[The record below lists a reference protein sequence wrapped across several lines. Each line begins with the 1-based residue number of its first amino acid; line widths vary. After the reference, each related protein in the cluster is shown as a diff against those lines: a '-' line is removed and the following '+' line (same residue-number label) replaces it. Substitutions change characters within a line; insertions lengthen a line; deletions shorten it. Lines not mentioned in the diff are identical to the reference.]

1 MKNFGFG
8 CMRLP
13 MKDNEVDYE
22 EFSKMIKVFF
32 DNGFT
37 YFDTAHGYIKGKSEI
52 ALRECL
58 TSKYP
63 RESYQ
68 LTNKLSDFC
77 FNSNE
82 DIIPLSII

>member
-1 MKNFGFG
+1 MTTIIQKT
-8 CMRLP
+8 R
-13 MKDNEVDYE
+13 
-22 EFSKMIKVFF
+22 
-32 DNGFT
+32 
-37 YFDTAHGYIKGKSEI
+37 KSEI

-82 DIIPLSII
+82 DIIPFFNKQLEICGVTYFDYYLMHCQTSNNYQKYKNLGG